1 MSLEI
6 MLDLEWMGKP
16 PNAAIIAIGAVA
28 ICRDTLSVLGSIS
41 LPVSLESSMKAG
53 CKVDADTILWWM
65 QQSDEARSVFA
76 DNHSAHG
83 LSKALCLLN
92 DFIALHVW
100 NNGPHDMK
108 QLTKVWGYG
117 MNADNAVID
126 FAYKATSVKKPWGF
140 RVDKCFRTRMDD
152 FPESIW
158 VEYGT
163 AHNAHDDAMAQAL
176 TLIKTYKA

>member
-28 ICRDTLSVLGSIS
+28 ICRDSLSVLGSIN
-41 LPVSLESSMKAG
+41 LPVSLASSIAAG

-65 QQSDEARSVFA
+65 QQSDEARKVFA
-76 DNHSAHG
+76 DNGSAHK
-83 LSKALCLLN
+83 LSTALSHLN
-92 DFIALHVW
+92 DFIKLHEYDSPVTW
-100 NNGPHDMK
+100 RP
-108 QLTKVWGYG
+108 LTKVWGYG
-117 MNADNAVID
+117 VNADNAVID

-152 FPESIW
+152 FPQSIW

-176 TLIKTYKA
+176 TLIETYKA